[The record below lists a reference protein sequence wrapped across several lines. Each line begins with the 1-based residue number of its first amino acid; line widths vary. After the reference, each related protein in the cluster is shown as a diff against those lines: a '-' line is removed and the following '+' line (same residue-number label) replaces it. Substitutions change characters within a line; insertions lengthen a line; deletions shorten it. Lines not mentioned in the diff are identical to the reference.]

1 MRVLLDTQVFLWW
14 NLDDQRLSARVYDL
28 LGDPVNNLVLS
39 VASAW
44 EIAIK
49 VRLGKLN
56 LPDPVQV
63 YVPARL
69 AHYQVETLPV
79 SLAHVLETASLPLH
93 HGDQF
98 DRLLIAQSRV
108 ERIPVVT
115 ADPHFKQYGVEVMW

>member
-14 NLDDQRLSARVYDL
+14 NLDDKRLSARVYDL
-28 LGDPVNNLVLS
+28 LEDPANSLVLS

-49 VRLGKLN
+49 NRLRKIG

-69 AHYQVETLPV
+69 AHYHIETLPV
-79 SLAHVLETASLPLH
+79 SLDHALATASLPLH
-93 HGDQF
+93 HGDPF

-108 ERIPVVT
+108 ENIPVVT
-115 ADPHFKQYGVEVMW
+115 ADPHFKRYGVEVLW